1 VTLTPVLHGLDDA
14 RSNFLAHDTAQELS
28 IAAANLVES
37 IPPLSDFE
45 LVAIEHANDAICA
58 DAFERRYA
66 TNWLTGLI
74 SHSEEWLELAPDFD
88 ETVFTREAVIQLAS
102 TLISACTGTSICGA
116 VMRHFT
122 FGPFLIRVN
131 DDALPSEDHTAV
143 GLNTWGSARIL
154 AERMV
159 ADPAYFG
166 LVAPPD
172 RGLKV
177 LELGAGTGLLSLVA
191 RRMLEAQVVAQKND
205 SQSPVSVEHTIVA
218 TDYHPSVLANLG
230 FNLSSN
236 APSPHIL
243 EPYHVSLTSEALDW
257 RNPPVLEEAAKYDV
271 ILGAD
276 IVYERPHAEWIRSC
290 VMAMLKK
297 PAKDGA
303 AGGVFWL
310 IYPERP
316 THQRELDSVQ
326 EAFFDSAP
334 VPSTDGW
341 ILRALDE
348 ERIERKRGV
357 GRVDEECYRLWRIG
371 WRQLSL

>member
-1 VTLTPVLHGLDDA
+1 MAG
-14 RSNFLAHDTAQELS
+14 
-28 IAAANLVES
+28 
-37 IPPLSDFE
+37 
-45 LVAIEHANDAICA
+45 IEDANDTIRA

-66 TNWLTGLI
+66 INWLTGFI
-74 SHSEEWLELAPDFD
+74 SRSEEWLELAPDFD
-88 ETVFTREAVIQLAS
+88 ETPSAREAVLQLTT

-116 VMRHFT
+116 VTRHFT
-122 FGPFLIRVN
+122 FGSFLIQVN

-191 RRMLEAQVVAQKND
+191 RRILEAQVVAQMDD
-205 SQSPVSVEHTIVA
+205 SQSSPATVVEHSIVA

-230 FNLSSN
+230 FNISSN
-236 APSPHIL
+236 APSAYVPS
-243 EPYHVSLTSEALDW
+243 PYHVSLTSEALDW
-257 RNPPVLEEAAKYDV
+257 RDPPKLEEAAKYDV

-276 IVYERPHAEWIRSC
+276 IIYERSHAEWIRSC
-290 VMAMLKK
+290 VEAMLKK
-297 PAKDGA
+297 PGKDGST
-303 AGGVFWL
+303 GGVFWL

-316 THQRELDSVQ
+316 THLQELNSVQ

-334 VPSTDGW
+334 VPSNDGW
-341 ILRALDE
+341 VLRALDE
-348 ERIERKRGV
+348 EAIERKRGI
-357 GRVDEECYRLWRIG
+357 GRVDEERYRLWRIG
-371 WRQLSL
+371 WCYRLHERLC

>member
-1 VTLTPVLHGLDDA
+1 MA
-14 RSNFLAHDTAQELS
+14 
-28 IAAANLVES
+28 
-37 IPPLSDFE
+37 
-45 LVAIEHANDAICA
+45 AIEDANDIIRA

-66 TNWLTGLI
+66 INWLTGFI
-74 SHSEEWLELAPDFD
+74 SRSEEWLELAPDFD
-88 ETVFTREAVIQLAS
+88 ETPFAREAVIQLAT

-116 VMRHFT
+116 VTRHLT
-122 FGPFLIRVN
+122 FGPFLVEVN

-159 ADPAYFG
+159 ANPAYFS
-166 LVAPPD
+166 LVAPPE

-191 RRMLEAQVVAQKND
+191 RRIIEAQVVAQKGD
-205 SQSPVSVEHTIVA
+205 SQPSPASEVEHNIVA

-230 FNLSSN
+230 FNISSN
-236 APSPHIL
+236 APSARVPAPHRI
-243 EPYHVSLTSEALDW
+243 SLTSEVLDW
-257 RNPPVLEEAAKYDV
+257 RDPPELEVAAKYDV

-276 IVYERPHAEWIRSC
+276 IIYERSHAEWIRSC
-290 VMAMLKK
+290 VEAMLKK
-297 PAKDGA
+297 PGKDGST
-303 AGGVFWL
+303 GGVFWL

-316 THQRELDSVQ
+316 THQQELDSIQ

-334 VPSTDGW
+334 VPSNDGW

-348 ERIERKRGV
+348 EPIERKRGI
-357 GRVDEECYRLWRIG
+357 GRADEERYRLWRIG
-371 WRQLSL
+371 WCYRLHESLCSRNRCGWQANA